1 MRAFD
6 RSTISA
12 GPLWQVRLA
21 APAAN
26 GENNVAS
33 SAWDGARLYEAAG
46 STTINGATCAGSL
59 RALDPAS
66 GVFQWQDCLTAD
78 VLAPVT
84 VVRGLAEIGS
94 GTSFM
99 LVNTKTGK
107 QLFSFLDKSATS
119 HFAGPGSISNGVLY
133 HGNTDGYLYAFG
145 M

>member
-1 MRAFD
+1 M
-6 RSTISA
+6 SA
-12 GPLWQVRLA
+12 GPLWQVQLA

-66 GVFQWQDCLTAD
+66 GVFRWQDCLTAD

-84 VVRGLAEIGS
+84 VVQGLAEIGS

-107 QLFSFLDKSATS
+107 QFDFVQFWRKGHEAAT
-119 HFAGPGSISNGVLY
+119 VVR
-133 HGNTDGYLYAFG
+133 
-145 M
+145 